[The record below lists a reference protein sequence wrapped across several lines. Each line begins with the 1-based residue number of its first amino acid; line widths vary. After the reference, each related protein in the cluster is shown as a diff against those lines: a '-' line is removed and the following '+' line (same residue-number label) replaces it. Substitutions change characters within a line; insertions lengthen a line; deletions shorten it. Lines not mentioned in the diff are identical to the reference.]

1 MLGNLSAYTLAALA
15 VLLAVSLHG
24 TLEVCSRTAG
34 ALPPS
39 RAAQPHHLGSPA
51 APPPPPPPPPQQQ
64 QQRPPGVGR
73 TAVLAISRGSDFDGV
88 FRYAS
93 SVRRHCPDTEIVI
106 FTDAA
111 SLAGNAALG
120 PMLAMYGV
128 TVVLVTE
135 DYVPAV
141 ARGYHPVSQRWLVVR
156 TWMRAR
162 AEAAAAGR
170 EPPIDTLM
178 FSDARDMYFQG
189 DPFAL
194 LEQHEGGGRGFYAFI
209 ESHDTIGGSEWNFK
223 WVADCFGS
231 AGLAEIERFPVV
243 CAGTSMGSW
252 DDAMAYVE
260 LICACAR
267 AGAPPP
273 PLVAPHPS
281 AHPAHAQTPTL
292 FPLPPA
298 SILLEKAFCE
308 RNGVDQG
315 MHNYIV
321 WAGVLEK
328 HVSALHLVNNEEGV
342 ILNAGIMRAL
352 ERDNAGRVLTL
363 SGVVAAAVHQYD
375 RFPALQAQIET
386 ANPWLQEN
394 LRLP

>member
-51 APPPPPPPPPQQQ
+51 APPPPPPPPQQQ
-64 QQRPPGVGR
+64 QQPQRPPGVGR

-170 EPPIDTLM
+170 EPPIDTLR

-273 PLVAPHPS
+273 AAGGATPPLLTLHTRKRPPSFPSRQPPFCWKRPS
-281 AHPAHAQTPTL
+281 ASAMAWTRACTTTL
-292 FPLPPA
+292 
-298 SILLEKAFCE
+298 C
-308 RNGVDQG
+308 G
-315 MHNYIV
+315 
-321 WAGVLEK
+321 
-328 HVSALHLVNNEEGV
+328 
-342 ILNAGIMRAL
+342 RACW
-352 ERDNAGRVLTL
+352 RST
-363 SGVVAAAVHQYD
+363 S
-375 RFPALQAQIET
+375 
-386 ANPWLQEN
+386 
-394 LRLP
+394 LRSTW

>member
-24 TLEVCSRTAG
+24 TLEVCSRTVG
-34 ALPPS
+34 
-39 RAAQPHHLGSPA
+39 AQPPRAQAHHLGSPA
-51 APPPPPPPPPQQQ
+51 AHLAAPAAPAAAAAAPAAAGAGAPAPLPLQ

-135 DYVPAV
+135 DYVPPV

-162 AEAAAAGR
+162 AEAVAAGR

-260 LICACAR
+260 LICACAPR
-267 AGAPPP
+267 ACAPRHWCRTPAHSAHANAHPLLPPP
-273 PLVAPHPS
+273 P
-281 AHPAHAQTPTL
+281 
-292 FPLPPA
+292 PA
-298 SILLEKAFCE
+298 S
-308 RNGVDQG
+308 
-315 MHNYIV
+315 
-321 WAGVLEK
+321 
-328 HVSALHLVNNEEGV
+328 LHF
-342 ILNAGIMRAL
+342 A
-352 ERDNAGRVLTL
+352 
-363 SGVVAAAVHQYD
+363 
-375 RFPALQAQIET
+375 
-386 ANPWLQEN
+386 
-394 LRLP
+394 